1 MFDKNKY
8 KSTIGF
14 TDMLFNILVGFAF
27 LFIIAFLLIKPEAK
41 KEDFERRAEFV
52 VVMEWDHD
60 QPDDIDLYVQDPTGT
75 KVHFRLPVTNFM
87 YLDKD
92 DLGFANDIVKNV
104 DGTITKVNINR
115 EVVTI
120 RGIIPGEYIINAHY
134 YSSRKWTGQTLSTVS
149 GDVREVGDIVSV
161 DRHGKGEKATGKK
174 LTVKIELHKVDPYKI
189 WWLGEKTFTHRGQ
202 EETFVRFIIDQ
213 EGKQVG
219 DFTYVEKKFVTPYTG
234 IQEQNEGWEPGGST
248 ELDSGSEES
257 RYSPDSRR

>member
-1 MFDKNKY
+1 MFEKNKY

-41 KEDFERRAEFV
+41 KENFERKAEFV
-52 VVMEWDHD
+52 VVLEWDHD

-75 KVHFRLPVTNFM
+75 KVHFRLPITNFM

-92 DLGFANDIVKNV
+92 DLGYANDIVKNI

-134 YSSRKWTGQTLSTVS
+134 YSSRNWTGRGTFRNTA
-149 GDVREVGDIVSV
+149 DIVS
-161 DRHGKGEKATGKK
+161 KTGKPTEK
-174 LTVKIELHKVDPYKI
+174 QLTVKIELHKVNPYKI
-189 WWLGEKTFTHRGQ
+189 WWLGEKTFTHKGQ
-202 EETFVRFIIDQ
+202 EETFVRFTIDQ
-213 EGKQVG
+213 DGKQVG
-219 DFTYVEKKFVTPYTG
+219 AFTYVEKKFVTPYAG
-234 IQEQNEGWEPGGST
+234 IQERNEEPSGST
-248 ELDSGSEES
+248 ELNSGSEES
-257 RYSPDSRR
+257 HYSPDSRR